1 MVKKGYIFTTDA
13 LIALSIIVLTLIVA
27 SSVYFHKASSITGR
41 TYFSEDLIDVLSDM
55 KINETDNTY
64 VNSLITSGVITNL
77 DNSVLE
83 QIGEFWAEGQQ
94 EIAVNIF
101 GNLSAGLIPKN
112 YAYGLWID
120 DELLYARNTT
130 AEKNLITSK
139 SMISGISK
147 NKTRVG
153 YNARAFA
160 RKTRKNTNLI
170 VKGDVISSS
179 VRKPGGGNNLNE
191 VRVTYKVNLPNDAT
205 IIDAYWFIEAAWT
218 DNKFKAYIN
227 DVHIPGSDASGSKLL
242 TDLESYVNPGENEI
256 LVVFR
261 YGSGGQE
268 GGDDGASHF
277 VVEYSTDEMNTL
289 QDLTRKYFGEVI
301 SNCSIRYKKPVFAL
315 NEINSM
321 RVSLNAVGTTARL
334 WYIID
339 GIEYNLSTKNIT
351 MNQAEWTDYEIK
363 STMEAEGINY
373 SDLTG
378 KYFWFV
384 VDIDE
389 YHSLEEFGA
398 GRKIFSGS
406 YVDVDFELTKEVY
419 GHIDLTRVVPV
430 YAYSD
435 AELGDF
441 YRNVEWRYDL
451 STNDTDLMA
460 LDSQFAW
467 LYRSGTNPD
476 QEVISNSNSLYEHP
490 PNPLITELARFGFTQ
505 EVGGLIDG
513 ENSYK
518 LLFGAG
524 YGISPF
530 NSLVDYT
537 ILIKGMVPYGQTF
550 PTKELAVDNAV
561 QRLQEVLGDFINAT
575 EIENETISIPEV
587 PSMWGPAIAEVRTWH

>member
-13 LIALSIIVLTLIVA
+13 LIALSVIVLTLIVA
-27 SSVYFHKASSITGR
+27 SSIYLSRPGSMLNKG
-41 TYFSEDLIDVLSDM
+41 YFSQDLLDVLSDM
-55 KINETDNTY
+55 NINETNNAY
-64 VNSLITSGVITNL
+64 VASLITGGVITNL

-94 EIAVNIF
+94 ELAVNIF
-101 GNLSAGLIPKN
+101 SNLSEGLIPEN
-112 YAYGLWID
+112 YGYGLWID
-120 DELLYARNTT
+120 DELIYERNTT
-130 AEKNLITSK
+130 AERNLITSK

-147 NKTRVG
+147 NKTREG

-170 VKGDVISSS
+170 VKGDVVSSS
-179 VRKPGGGNNLNE
+179 VRKPGAGNNLNE
-191 VRVTYKVNLPNDAT
+191 VYVTYKVNLPNDAT

-227 DVHIPGSDASGSKLL
+227 GVHIPGSDASGSKLL
-242 TDLESYVNPGENEI
+242 TDVEPYVSPGENEA

-261 YGSGGQE
+261 YGSGGRE

-289 QDLTRKYFGEVI
+289 QQLTQKYFGEVI

-315 NEINSM
+315 NEIKSIDVSM
-321 RVSLNAVGTTARL
+321 NVVGTTARL
-334 WYIID
+334 WYVVD
-339 GIEYNLSTKNIT
+339 GISYNISTKNIT
-351 MNQAEWTDYEIK
+351 QNEAEWSNYEIK
-363 STMEAEGINY
+363 SAMESEGINY

-384 VDIDE
+384 VDVDDYNSIE
-389 YHSLEEFGA
+389 AFGA

-430 YAYSD
+430 YAYSS
-435 AELGDF
+435 AEMSDF
-441 YRNVEWRYDL
+441 YRNVEWRYNL

-467 LYRSGTNPD
+467 LYRDGTNPS
-476 QEVISNSNSLYEHP
+476 QEVISNSNTLYSHP
-490 PNPLITELARFGFTQ
+490 PSPLIKELARFGLTQ
-505 EVGGLIDG
+505 DNGGISDG
-513 ENSYK
+513 ENVYK
-518 LLFGAG
+518 LMFGSG
-524 YGISPF
+524 YGINPF
-530 NSLVDYT
+530 NSLVDFT
-537 ILIKGMVPYGQTF
+537 ILIKGMVPYGSTF
-550 PTKELAVDNAV
+550 PTKELAVNDAV